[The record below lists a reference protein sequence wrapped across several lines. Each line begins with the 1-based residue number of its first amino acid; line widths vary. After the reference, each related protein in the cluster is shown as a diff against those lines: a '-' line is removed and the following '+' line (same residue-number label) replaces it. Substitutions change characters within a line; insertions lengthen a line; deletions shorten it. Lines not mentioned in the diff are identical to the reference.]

1 MHLMRITLPKE
12 NSIMK
17 FNKVQT
23 ERNLHL
29 LKFNEIKK
37 HLLAD
42 LHVPKQSKRIR
53 QKLESWQ
60 VQARIWNQ
68 TPLKKIG
75 TRCPLAKYF
84 TKKEILAFS
93 ISISKIEFNEVE
105 L

>member
-1 MHLMRITLPKE
+1 MHLTRITLPKE

-60 VQARIWNQ
+60 VQAAR
-68 TPLKKIG
+68 
-75 TRCPLAKYF
+75 
-84 TKKEILAFS
+84 FS
-93 ISISKIEFNEVE
+93 IFFTTRQLLQHHNLPGSLFFTTR
-105 L
+105 